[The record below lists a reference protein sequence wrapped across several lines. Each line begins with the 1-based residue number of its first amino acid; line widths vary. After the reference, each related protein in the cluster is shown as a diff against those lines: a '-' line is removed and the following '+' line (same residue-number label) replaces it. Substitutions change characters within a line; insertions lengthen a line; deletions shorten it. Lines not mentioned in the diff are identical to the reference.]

1 MNKKMTN
8 EEIKNLNYCLARD
21 DEDYKKRLDEMYGNT
36 NQKNKQIEKIPLYN
50 EEPDSLISVFNEL
63 AAKIN
68 VIITEINTLK
78 LENNEC

>member
-1 MNKKMTN
+1 MRKSITVDGEKYIK
-8 EEIKNLNYCLARD
+8 EIK
-21 DEDYKKRLDEMYGNT
+21 
-36 NQKNKQIEKIPLYN
+36 KIPLYN

-68 VIITEINTLK
+68 VIIIEINKLK